1 MARQAS
7 PALTPAAYRLL
18 GDQRFLRYDWAKFL
32 SLLAQNAL
40 IYGLFIDVINAQE
53 SSLATSVFVLA
64 SVIPSILLS
73 VPGGL
78 FSDFL
83 PNKFALLSTMVVR
96 LAIVF
101 LFFDAGGDIAT
112 VLLLTFLV
120 WAVYQFY
127 SPAENAAVIAIVPR
141 ERFAAASSLLQA
153 ISLAAQLVG
162 AGIVAPL
169 AIEFLNA
176 DGLYVIVFVL
186 LLVSTVLMALVPNLS
201 AEQEREAK
209 RLSIWRAFPV
219 GYRTIARDQRLMSI
233 TIMRIL
239 LDTGMMAFIVCA
251 PVFIE
256 DTLDTGAANAIYIAI
271 PGALG
276 IALGLLL
283 APLILSLAPARLV
296 VLIGSAIF
304 SALLLVL
311 PFIDSIAPDLTRS
324 LGPFRSLQDALNLS
338 NAIVATMILLPLGGF
353 AVSLV
358 EVGARTEVYRRSP
371 VSRISQVFATQAAMG
386 SVAALLP
393 TFFVGVMLDLLP
405 VRVVLVAIGVVLP
418 ACAVLA
424 WSRGLGSRRPAPQAK
439 PS

>member
-1 MARQAS
+1 
-7 PALTPAAYRLL
+7 
-18 GDQRFLRYDWAKFL
+18 
-32 SLLAQNAL
+32 
-40 IYGLFIDVINAQE
+40 
-53 SSLATSVFVLA
+53 
-64 SVIPSILLS
+64 
-73 VPGGL
+73 
-78 FSDFL
+78 
-83 PNKFALLSTMVVR
+83 
-96 LAIVF
+96 
-101 LFFDAGGDIAT
+101 
-112 VLLLTFLV
+112 
-120 WAVYQFY
+120 
-127 SPAENAAVIAIVPR
+127 
-141 ERFAAASSLLQA
+141 
-153 ISLAAQLVG
+153 
-162 AGIVAPL
+162 
-169 AIEFLNA
+169 
-176 DGLYVIVFVL
+176 
-186 LLVSTVLMALVPNLS
+186 
-201 AEQEREAK
+201 
-209 RLSIWRAFPV
+209 
-219 GYRTIARDQRLMSI
+219 
-233 TIMRIL
+233 
-239 LDTGMMAFIVCA
+239 MAFIVCA

-424 WSRGLGSRRPAPQAK
+424 WSRGMGSRPAPQAK